1 MMNSQDTSRRGAAA
15 PVKGKKKASTPT
27 GKKEAAPSLS
37 PAGKTTPPGFAGPT
51 SVSPK
56 NKAAEIDSGTTR
68 LLRHR
73 ALYTFLFYMGRSV
86 EVTLKDQSK
95 YTGVL
100 DCIDPDDF
108 TVVLKNTQRLTPGN
122 EPFETGSTFVIQ
134 QYLLAHIA
142 TNGHP
147 KDDSSSSSVDGAH
160 GKPLHPGQQ
169 SSFQTDGDITNNSH
183 AHLYGRELQ
192 TASSWLDPSLDSGDL
207 DASRGGKTSW
217 NQFEVNSKL
226 FGVKNTYDENLYTT
240 KLDKSKISFE
250 QSKAAEKLAREIE
263 SQTSQNHHVSEERG
277 KYTQDSIDEEARYS
291 SVEDKVKV
299 STPKAASPANA
310 KQTEAQPVVKK
321 GLNPKA
327 KEFKLSA
334 SASAFVPISPYET
347 IVSKPSW
354 MSTILPA
361 IHRGGAPP
369 SKGDKT
375 QLHHNGEAE
384 RTLADEYFDRICA
397 LENENERF
405 RGEMRHVR
413 SLLSN
418 NIHARE
424 DETTSTL
431 ASLKLALAAKV
442 QSDAAFYDTE
452 KQKAALLFGEVGPNY
467 YIVVRLGKQVE
478 SVELHMQ
485 QQHTAL
491 DQRLQQVTQAKSA
504 DQSMSQQQQ
513 HSHEVNVLVRDHSQS
528 IEELRSVVASMRSTI
543 LQVKTDMEA
552 DKNERWKNCYQMDL
566 DKVQTAVHGKADMA
580 AWTEVEMRL
589 QSQLERLSNRVAMD
603 KSELLRV
610 VEEQRDAGMS
620 IESKRMAHM
629 VQDTKRVA
637 DHLVGLEQL
646 IHGETK
652 ALGQLSV
659 SADWDHKFRT
669 LADEVA
675 PEVSTR
681 SAAYQQLDDDMRSQ
695 WADLHDATRDV
706 TVHVQ
711 SRLKDVEEI
720 MPLEIKARQKRDD
733 KLKKRIDGLAKSLT
747 HVLDSLRTDVE
758 CGRNATTLRMNGIVA
773 AQKEMADNMTKVTTS
788 VTNRLQTVQEDTRVA
803 MTNALDMTTQ
813 SFTQRLAADVAH
825 SVQHLQKSIDERL
838 ELLRQGWASLDSRTQ
853 DQLAQ
858 VHAHVDKGVA
868 EMHARLLAVYG
879 DVEKGQVEAMQQSLV
894 HRESFQAQ
902 LLALETVVADVR
914 GRVAS
919 TIQSMDATWTQTFH
933 GIRIATAVEQC
944 VADVVA
950 QVVDESAKQTLEY
963 MAWSTQQGFEW
974 QASQVS
980 DAISAA
986 SFDARMQHQSLVRA
1000 SLDEVAQQLATIDRR
1015 CHDAITGLRDD
1026 HSQVAGRVH
1035 QVQDTLVTMAWN
1047 IEERSVAD
1055 TVADVLRSCV
1065 TSVANAVNAH
1075 DVVGQVQGLGHQIRQ
1090 VEFKVQGLRNELE
1103 EVRQESTQKDECHRL
1118 RVSITS
1124 IHEQVN
1130 ALAAGLDTMQ
1140 RNVAAGVPSDDTSFA
1155 L

>member
-1 MMNSQDTSRRGAAA
+1 
-15 PVKGKKKASTPT
+15 
-27 GKKEAAPSLS
+27 
-37 PAGKTTPPGFAGPT
+37 
-51 SVSPK
+51 
-56 NKAAEIDSGTTR
+56 
-68 LLRHR
+68 
-73 ALYTFLFYMGRSV
+73 
-86 EVTLKDQSK
+86 
-95 YTGVL
+95 
-100 DCIDPDDF
+100 
-108 TVVLKNTQRLTPGN
+108 
-122 EPFETGSTFVIQ
+122 
-134 QYLLAHIA
+134 
-142 TNGHP
+142 
-147 KDDSSSSSVDGAH
+147 
-160 GKPLHPGQQ
+160 
-169 SSFQTDGDITNNSH
+169 
-183 AHLYGRELQ
+183 
-192 TASSWLDPSLDSGDL
+192 
-207 DASRGGKTSW
+207 
-217 NQFEVNSKL
+217 
-226 FGVKNTYDENLYTT
+226 
-240 KLDKSKISFE
+240 
-250 QSKAAEKLAREIE
+250 
-263 SQTSQNHHVSEERG
+263 
-277 KYTQDSIDEEARYS
+277 
-291 SVEDKVKV
+291 
-299 STPKAASPANA
+299 
-310 KQTEAQPVVKK
+310 
-321 GLNPKA
+321 
-327 KEFKLSA
+327 
-334 SASAFVPISPYET
+334 
-347 IVSKPSW
+347 

-418 NIHARE
+418 NMHARE
-424 DETTSTL
+424 NETTSTL
-431 ASLKLALAAKV
+431 ASHKVQLALAAKV

-452 KQKAALLFGEVGPNY
+452 KQKAALLFGE
-467 YIVVRLGKQVE
+467 VVRLGKQVE

-491 DQRLQQVTQAKSA
+491 DQRLQQVAQAKSA

-788 VTNRLQTVQEDTRVA
+788 VTNQLQTVQEDTRVA
-803 MTNALDMTTQ
+803 LTNALDMTTQ
-813 SFTQRLAADVAH
+813 AFTQRLAADVAH

-838 ELLRQGWASLDSRTQ
+838 ELLRQGWTSLDSRTQ
-853 DQLAQ
+853 AQLAQ

-902 LLALETVVADVR
+902 LLALETAVADVR
-914 GRVAS
+914 ARVAS
-919 TIQSMDATWTQTFH
+919 TIQSLDATWTQTFH

-944 VADVVA
+944 VADIVA

-986 SFDARMQHQSLVRA
+986 GFDARMQHQSLVRA
-1000 SLDEVAQQLATIDRR
+1000 SLDEVAQKLATIDRR

-1090 VEFKVQGLRNELE
+1090 VEFKVQRLRNELE

-1140 RNVAAGVPSDDTSFA
+1140 RNVAAGVSSDDTSFA

>member
-1 MMNSQDTSRRGAAA
+1 TAPLVCDPTGILMMNSQDTSRRGAAA

-277 KYTQDSIDEEARYS
+277 KYTQDSIDEEAHASMARGANAYVPPALRKAEDAKQQPPSPKS
-291 SVEDKVKV
+291 SKPAPVVSPDNIKPASPTKPPILQVPAEDKVKA

-334 SASAFVPISPYET
+334 SASAFVPT
-347 IVSKPSW
+347 
-354 MSTILPA
+354 

-375 QLHHNGEAE
+375 QLHHNGDAE

-418 NIHARE
+418 NMHARE
-424 DETTSTL
+424 NETTSTL
-431 ASLKLALAAKV
+431 ASHKVQLALAAKV
-442 QSDAAFYDTE
+442 QSDVAFYDTE
-452 KQKAALLFGEVGPNY
+452 KQKAALLFGE
-467 YIVVRLGKQVE
+467 VVRLGKQVE

-491 DQRLQQVTQAKSA
+491 DQRLQQVAQAKSA
-504 DQSMSQQQQ
+504 DQSVSQQQQ
-513 HSHEVNVLVRDHSQS
+513 HSHEVN
-528 IEELRSVVASMRSTI
+528 
-543 LQVKTDMEA
+543 
-552 DKNERWKNCYQMDL
+552 MDL

-675 PEVSTR
+675 REVSTR

-788 VTNRLQTVQEDTRVA
+788 VTNQLQTVQEDTRVA
-803 MTNALDMTTQ
+803 LTNALDMTTQ
-813 SFTQRLAADVAH
+813 AFTQR
-825 SVQHLQKSIDERL
+825 
-838 ELLRQGWASLDSRTQ
+838 
-853 DQLAQ
+853 
-858 VHAHVDKGVA
+858 
-868 EMHARLLAVYG
+868 YG
-879 DVEKGQVEAMQQSLV
+879 ND
-894 HRESFQAQ
+894 
-902 LLALETVVADVR
+902 
-914 GRVAS
+914 
-919 TIQSMDATWTQTFH
+919 
-933 GIRIATAVEQC
+933 
-944 VADVVA
+944 
-950 QVVDESAKQTLEY
+950 
-963 MAWSTQQGFEW
+963 
-974 QASQVS
+974 
-980 DAISAA
+980 
-986 SFDARMQHQSLVRA
+986 
-1000 SLDEVAQQLATIDRR
+1000 
-1015 CHDAITGLRDD
+1015 
-1026 HSQVAGRVH
+1026 
-1035 QVQDTLVTMAWN
+1035 
-1047 IEERSVAD
+1047 
-1055 TVADVLRSCV
+1055 
-1065 TSVANAVNAH
+1065 
-1075 DVVGQVQGLGHQIRQ
+1075 
-1090 VEFKVQGLRNELE
+1090 
-1103 EVRQESTQKDECHRL
+1103 
-1118 RVSITS
+1118 
-1124 IHEQVN
+1124 
-1130 ALAAGLDTMQ
+1130 
-1140 RNVAAGVPSDDTSFA
+1140 
-1155 L
+1155 